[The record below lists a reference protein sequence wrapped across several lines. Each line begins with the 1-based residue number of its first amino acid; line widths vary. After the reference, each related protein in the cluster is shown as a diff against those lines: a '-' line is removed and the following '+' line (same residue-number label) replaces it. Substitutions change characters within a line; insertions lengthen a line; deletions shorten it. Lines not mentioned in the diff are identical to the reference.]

1 VIKNLLYVIGIFVA
15 VAWYWDSKYALL
27 SGQNPAGARG
37 KWTTGLLPFL
47 LLVFVSRRFYCSL
60 REGGVVAPY
69 KIIFGIIYG
78 SLALC
83 FIPAAFNPSAFH
95 RTGALECLLLCGIVA
110 TILLALAYRAQHRS
124 HF

>member
-1 VIKNLLYVIGIFVA
+1 MIKNVLYVIGIFLA
-15 VAWYWDSKYALL
+15 VAWYWNSKYALL
-27 SGQNPAGARG
+27 SSPNPVARG

-47 LLVFVSRRFYCSL
+47 LLVFVSRRFYRSL
-60 REGGVVAPY
+60 RERGVVAPY
-69 KIIFGIIYG
+69 KIIFGSIYG

-83 FIPAAFNPSAFH
+83 FIPAAFNPSVSH
-95 RTGALECLLLCGIVA
+95 RAGALECLLLCGSVA